1 MARPPQKNLRRQQIL
16 DALSQMLESKPGE
29 RVTTAALAEAVGVS
43 EAALYRHFPSK
54 SKMFDGLLD
63 AVESA
68 VFSLAPA
75 IISRSDNALMRCER
89 ILFLLLSV
97 LEEHPGATRLLT
109 GEALHGEAG
118 HLRDRVGVFF
128 ARLETLLHQTLREG
142 ELKEGLKLRLPAAV
156 IASMLLAAAEGRLAQ
171 FARSNFRRSPS
182 MHWRDHCEALLDGL
196 SSIPAAPAASDED
209 LRRQTG

>member
-1 MARPPQKNLRRQQIL
+1 
-16 DALSQMLESKPGE
+16 MLESKPGE

-75 IISRSDNALMRCER
+75 IVSRSENALMRCER

-109 GEALHGEAG
+109 GEALHGEAA
-118 HLRDRVGVFF
+118 HLRERVAMLFV
-128 ARLETLLHQTLREG
+128 RLETLLHQTLREG
-142 ELKEGLKLRLPAAV
+142 ELREGLKLRLPAAV
-156 IASMLLAAAEGRLAQ
+156 IASMLLAAAEGRMAQ
-171 FARSNFRRSPS
+171 YTRSNFKRLPS

-196 SSIPAAPAASDED
+196 STLPAMSLED
-209 LRRQTG
+209 QEQRQAV